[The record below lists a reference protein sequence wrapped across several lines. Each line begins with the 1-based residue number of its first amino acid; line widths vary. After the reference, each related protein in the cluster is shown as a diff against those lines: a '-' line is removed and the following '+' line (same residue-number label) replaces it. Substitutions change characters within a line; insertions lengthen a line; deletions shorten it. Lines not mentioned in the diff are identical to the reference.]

1 MWWWDGRGVFRVV
14 FGSVMGNAR
23 LHVDV
28 AGEFELGSR
37 EELGLDVTLT
47 SVWCAGYVV
56 NGMYTSLTTTGT
68 PACELHTVVLSV
80 AVLCLLWLKACP
92 TNRVIHAYKLLTA
105 RFQCAGTAS
114 SRAVLCIIW

>member
-1 MWWWDGRGVFRVV
+1 VWWWDGRGVFRVV

-47 SVWCAGYVV
+47 SVWCAGCVCTVRYVH
-56 NGMYTSLTTTGT
+56 LTY
-68 PACELHTVVLSV
+68 
-80 AVLCLLWLKACP
+80 
-92 TNRVIHAYKLLTA
+92 N
-105 RFQCAGTAS
+105 
-114 SRAVLCIIW
+114 

>member
-1 MWWWDGRGVFRVV
+1 MVVYATAMRGDLAGGSCGGVEWDGRGVFRVV

-47 SVWCAGYVV
+47 SAWCVLYCTVRQGA
-56 NGMYTSLTTTGT
+56 NTSLTTDF
-68 PACELHTVVLSV
+68 SM
-80 AVLCLLWLKACP
+80 
-92 TNRVIHAYKLLTA
+92 
-105 RFQCAGTAS
+105 
-114 SRAVLCIIW
+114 